1 MYLGHGPQLA
11 LPWSRLLN
19 PAEGKKMFKAAIGT
33 LSALVLISMTLGA
46 ANAQTP
52 VVDALKGCSK
62 EIETYCSTVTP
73 GGGRLVSCA
82 RAHEDKLWL
91 ETLALTLSYVVS
103 QCAADALK
111 FCPDV
116 ELGEQRVLN
125 CLGENKAS
133 LNKYCSLA
141 LSDISTN

>member
-1 MYLGHGPQLA
+1 
-11 LPWSRLLN
+11 
-19 PAEGKKMFKAAIGT
+19 MFKSAIGI

-46 ANAQTP
+46 ANAQNLNAQNL

-62 EIETYCSTVTP
+62 EIETYCSSVTP

-82 RAHEDKLWL
+82 RAHEDKLSSECVYSLNRAGYWL
-91 ETLALTLSYVVS
+91 ETLARVLSYVVS
-103 QCAADALK
+103 QCVADALK
-111 FCPDV
+111 FCPNV

-141 LSDISTN
+141 LSDIGR

>member
-1 MYLGHGPQLA
+1 
-11 LPWSRLLN
+11 
-19 PAEGKKMFKAAIGT
+19 MFKSTIGI

-46 ANAQTP
+46 ANAQNLNAQNL

-62 EIETYCSTVTP
+62 EIETYCSSVTP

-82 RAHEDKLWL
+82 RAHEDKLSSECVYSLNRAGYWL
-91 ETLALTLSYVVS
+91 ETLARTLSYVVS

-116 ELGEQRVLN
+116 EVGEQRVLN

-141 LSDISTN
+141 LSDIGRK

>member
-1 MYLGHGPQLA
+1 
-11 LPWSRLLN
+11 
-19 PAEGKKMFKAAIGT
+19 MFKAAIGT

-46 ANAQTP
+46 ANAQNLNAQNL

-62 EIETYCSTVTP
+62 EIETYCSSVTP

-82 RAHEDKLWL
+82 RAHEDKLSSECIYSLNRAGYWL
-91 ETLALTLSYVVS
+91 ETLTRTLSYVVS
-103 QCAADALK
+103 QCGADALK

-116 ELGEQRVLN
+116 EVGEQRVLN

-141 LSDISTN
+141 LSDIGRQ

>member
-1 MYLGHGPQLA
+1 
-11 LPWSRLLN
+11 
-19 PAEGKKMFKAAIGT
+19 MFKSAIGI

-46 ANAQTP
+46 ANAQNP

-62 EIETYCSTVTP
+62 EIETYCSSVTP

-82 RAHEDKLWL
+82 RAHEDKLSSECVYSLNRAGYWL

>member
-1 MYLGHGPQLA
+1 
-11 LPWSRLLN
+11 
-19 PAEGKKMFKAAIGT
+19 MFKSAIGI

-46 ANAQTP
+46 ANAQNLNAQNL

-62 EIETYCSTVTP
+62 EIETYCSSVTP

-82 RAHEDKLWL
+82 RAHEDKLSSECVYSLNRAGYWL
-91 ETLALTLSYVVS
+91 ETLARVLSYVVS
-103 QCAADALK
+103 QCVADALK
-111 FCPDV
+111 FCPNV

-141 LSDISTN
+141 LSDIGRQ